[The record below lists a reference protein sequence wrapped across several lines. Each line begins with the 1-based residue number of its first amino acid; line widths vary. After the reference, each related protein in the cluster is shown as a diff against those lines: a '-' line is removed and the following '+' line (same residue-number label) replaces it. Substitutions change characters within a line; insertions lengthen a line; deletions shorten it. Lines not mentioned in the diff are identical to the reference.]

1 MPSNQWLNLEGR
13 EETGQ
18 LLVLFGV
25 LFLKALSKRSLLVS
39 NLELAGPVPQ
49 EAPSDP
55 HRDAACDVGADGLGG
70 VLHRAHDLLDA
81 RQSMH
86 VREVLD
92 DLPGLGLGGRCG
104 KEKVTLFRR
113 RRRRRRIA
121 EEWRRCEVYPEHG
134 AVPLGGGPW
143 LLLESLERVD
153 LLQQRLSF
161 IPSSSLPP
169 SPPHHLSSHPRE
181 IGTDKLASTISHLHK
196 PL

>member
-92 DLPGLGLGGRCG
+92 DLPGLGLGGCCG
-104 KEKVTLFRR
+104 KEKVTL
-113 RRRRRRIA
+113 
-121 EEWRRCEVYPEHG
+121 
-134 AVPLGGGPW
+134 
-143 LLLESLERVD
+143 
-153 LLQQRLSF
+153 LQKKKK
-161 IPSSSLPP
+161 
-169 SPPHHLSSHPRE
+169 E
-181 IGTDKLASTISHLHK
+181 KKDC
-196 PL
+196 